1 MHAASSPMEPLNK
14 NILLAGEVIAEKW
27 KIGEKIGEGT
37 FSQIYSAYSIE
48 SRDKVAVKVEAPSS
62 LKPVLEW
69 ESLILKSLQ
78 DCPYVCRYYYHG
90 KHGDSTVLVMELLG
104 ESMSMLRMSPDSIH
118 GVPLAKSVS
127 VGLEMLDCIEAFHRH
142 GYVHRDIK
150 ASNFALSAIPD
161 RNPTKQQRYYII
173 DFGLSR
179 QHLGEDRK
187 VLTARQVA
195 EFRGTSMYASLSSHR
210 RQELGPKDDLWS
222 WFYLV
227 MDFMRGE
234 LPWAADAQLKNRQT
248 VLRLKEH
255 YTETNPSLLVEGL
268 AGAAELLEMM
278 DYLQSLKYG
287 DFPDYGKVRKQLQ
300 AVGESSLVSE
310 NSDDE
315 EANADKKEALAV
327 AAVSAI
333 DWSTIEP
340 ERERALQ
347 WADKAD
353 EQKSSDGASDMLLT
367 IAKRYKTFFD
377 SEGLSFDEQMKV
389 QSAVYRIEKK
399 SRVRSSFLAPPPI
412 QSFVKRRQSEQK
424 LRSDAL
430 RKRRERDFQVRQSLE
445 IKNEQQ
451 LALATSVQGSSE
463 AAHGIVN
470 GNGTSEVQSGAKGS
484 VLQPVKSESSMEVS
498 DSEDVEAKRSEQ
510 TTDTAGAAAVS
521 QAHGSSVP
529 MPHHQLPTMTAPTP
543 PGPPSQ
549 LWDRSL
555 NHGALIRPPPPP
567 LGMLPSVQRSGT
579 YGHPPPPPP
588 PPPAG
593 RYPPNGGIPPPP
605 PGFPPSGSLQGATA
619 HPPPPPPRS
628 GNFEHRYT
636 STPDRHFDVP
646 VESKEDHAYSYQR
659 SQRSPRESQ
668 AAAPS
673 RRYTSETRED
683 RGYGSQR
690 PQKSPRDS
698 VSERHYDTPR
708 ETGEDRGYYQLAQK
722 SPRENG
728 SVSARYYGGQ
738 VEKREDRGYGY
749 QQPEKSPRESH
760 TSAPNRH
767 YDVPVETREDRGK
780 QYPVENLHARQEK
793 ERHHEGKRP
802 RSRSRSS
809 RRGGSRSHR
818 RSYSR
823 SSSRSRSRSYS
834 ASPSR
839 SPSPPRHAHRRSS
852 RDYSDRHHE
861 RKKMET
867 KKGYS
872 RRQRSR
878 SSSRSQ
884 SSSSPSPPAKRYR
897 RRSSDLGH
905 SKSSHRHSSHST
917 SRHRSHSKDY
927 PKEHPKGY
935 SKEYS
940 KGYSKDFPKKYA
952 KDYPPKEYVKEY
964 VKDYPPKEYAKDYPP
979 KEYVKDYPPK
989 EYVTDYPPKKYVKD
1003 YPPKGYAKDYPPKEY
1018 AKDFSPK
1025 EHAKAYPPK
1034 EYVKGYPKEY
1044 AKEYLH
1050 EYEKE
1055 HPYPSKDYRK
1065 DYPKEHPKEYKRRS
1079 PSPERRHSRSR
1090 EPHRSPSLDRH
1101 RSHSRDYGRND
1112 GSWGADARFQAVPT
1126 PEKHR
1131 RSSRWQQRS

>member
-470 GNGTSEVQSGAKGS
+470 GNGTSEVQNGAKGS

-510 TTDTAGAAAVS
+510 TTDTAGAAAAS

-567 LGMLPSVQRSGT
+567 LGMLPS
-579 YGHPPPPPP
+579 
-588 PPPAG
+588 
-593 RYPPNGGIPPPP
+593 
-605 PGFPPSGSLQGATA
+605 
-619 HPPPPPPRS
+619 
-628 GNFEHRYT
+628 
-636 STPDRHFDVP
+636 
-646 VESKEDHAYSYQR
+646 
-659 SQRSPRESQ
+659 
-668 AAAPS
+668 
-673 RRYTSETRED
+673 
-683 RGYGSQR
+683 
-690 PQKSPRDS
+690 
-698 VSERHYDTPR
+698 
-708 ETGEDRGYYQLAQK
+708 
-722 SPRENG
+722 
-728 SVSARYYGGQ
+728 
-738 VEKREDRGYGY
+738 
-749 QQPEKSPRESH
+749 
-760 TSAPNRH
+760 
-767 YDVPVETREDRGK
+767 
-780 QYPVENLHARQEK
+780 
-793 ERHHEGKRP
+793 
-802 RSRSRSS
+802 
-809 RRGGSRSHR
+809 
-818 RSYSR
+818 
-823 SSSRSRSRSYS
+823 
-834 ASPSR
+834 
-839 SPSPPRHAHRRSS
+839 
-852 RDYSDRHHE
+852 
-861 RKKMET
+861 
-867 KKGYS
+867 
-872 RRQRSR
+872 
-878 SSSRSQ
+878 
-884 SSSSPSPPAKRYR
+884 
-897 RRSSDLGH
+897 
-905 SKSSHRHSSHST
+905 
-917 SRHRSHSKDY
+917 DY

-940 KGYSKDFPKKYA
+940 KGYPKDFPKKYA

-1003 YPPKGYAKDYPPKEY
+1003 YPLKGYAKDYPPKEYAKEY

-1065 DYPKEHPKEYKRRS
+1065 DYPKEHPKAYKRRS

>member
-470 GNGTSEVQSGAKGS
+470 GNGTSEVQNGAKGS

-510 TTDTAGAAAVS
+510 TTDTAGAAAAS

-555 NHGALIRPPPPP
+555 NHATSDRKDLLERAKLLPQADAIRQKPEKIVDTDLSDLKSLLETPCLSDTMIPQGRREKIVDIISWRRNLHGRMALCL
-567 LGMLPSVQRSGT
+567 LGTM
-579 YGHPPPPPP
+579 
-588 PPPAG
+588 
-593 RYPPNGGIPPPP
+593 
-605 PGFPPSGSLQGATA
+605 
-619 HPPPPPPRS
+619 
-628 GNFEHRYT
+628 
-636 STPDRHFDVP
+636 
-646 VESKEDHAYSYQR
+646 
-659 SQRSPRESQ
+659 
-668 AAAPS
+668 AA
-673 RRYTSETRED
+673 RW
-683 RGYGSQR
+683 
-690 PQKSPRDS
+690 
-698 VSERHYDTPR
+698 
-708 ETGEDRGYYQLAQK
+708 
-722 SPRENG
+722 
-728 SVSARYYGGQ
+728 
-738 VEKREDRGYGY
+738 KRE
-749 QQPEKSPRESH
+749 K
-760 TSAPNRH
+760 T
-767 YDVPVETREDRGK
+767 VW
-780 QYPVENLHARQEK
+780 RQEK
-793 ERHHEGKRP
+793 IVG
-802 RSRSRSS
+802 SS
-809 RRGGSRSHR
+809 ILWRICMPDRRKSGTTKENDP
-818 RSYSR
+818 
-823 SSSRSRSRSYS
+823 
-834 ASPSR
+834 AL
-839 SPSPPRHAHRRSS
+839 AH
-852 RDYSDRHHE
+852 
-861 RKKMET
+861 
-867 KKGYS
+867 
-872 RRQRSR
+872 
-878 SSSRSQ
+878 
-884 SSSSPSPPAKRYR
+884 
-897 RRSSDLGH
+897 GH
-905 SKSSHRHSSHST
+905 LDVEE
-917 SRHRSHSKDY
+917 DY

-940 KGYSKDFPKKYA
+940 KGYPKDFPKKYA

>member
-470 GNGTSEVQSGAKGS
+470 GNGTSEVQNGAKGS

-510 TTDTAGAAAVS
+510 TTDTAGAAAAS

-567 LGMLPSVQRSGT
+567 LGMLPS
-579 YGHPPPPPP
+579 
-588 PPPAG
+588 
-593 RYPPNGGIPPPP
+593 
-605 PGFPPSGSLQGATA
+605 
-619 HPPPPPPRS
+619 
-628 GNFEHRYT
+628 
-636 STPDRHFDVP
+636 
-646 VESKEDHAYSYQR
+646 
-659 SQRSPRESQ
+659 
-668 AAAPS
+668 
-673 RRYTSETRED
+673 
-683 RGYGSQR
+683 
-690 PQKSPRDS
+690 
-698 VSERHYDTPR
+698 
-708 ETGEDRGYYQLAQK
+708 
-722 SPRENG
+722 
-728 SVSARYYGGQ
+728 
-738 VEKREDRGYGY
+738 
-749 QQPEKSPRESH
+749 
-760 TSAPNRH
+760 
-767 YDVPVETREDRGK
+767 
-780 QYPVENLHARQEK
+780 
-793 ERHHEGKRP
+793 
-802 RSRSRSS
+802 
-809 RRGGSRSHR
+809 
-818 RSYSR
+818 
-823 SSSRSRSRSYS
+823 
-834 ASPSR
+834 
-839 SPSPPRHAHRRSS
+839 
-852 RDYSDRHHE
+852 
-861 RKKMET
+861 
-867 KKGYS
+867 
-872 RRQRSR
+872 
-878 SSSRSQ
+878 
-884 SSSSPSPPAKRYR
+884 RYR

-940 KGYSKDFPKKYA
+940 KGYPKDFPKKYA